1 LAVLQQP
8 TVLEQRALAP
18 MAVLPPPEVF
28 EKRAFKPVAVFRAP
42 EVFEKRAL
50 HPSAVRDAVVQPRTI
65 PATVGVAA
73 LPPAVP
79 QQMALLP
86 FDISTWPA
94 VPQEPAQSMIPA
106 PGLMALVEVPV
117 SQFSVAEKPMA
128 SWQEP
133 VAYPRVTLR
142 HAVVAALR
150 DL

>member
-73 LPPAVP
+73 LPPAAP
-79 QQMALLP
+79 QQMALEPLL
-86 FDISTWPA
+86 IST
-94 VPQEPAQSMIPA
+94 
-106 PGLMALVEVPV
+106 
-117 SQFSVAEKPMA
+117 
-128 SWQEP
+128 
-133 VAYPRVTLR
+133 
-142 HAVVAALR
+142 
-150 DL
+150 